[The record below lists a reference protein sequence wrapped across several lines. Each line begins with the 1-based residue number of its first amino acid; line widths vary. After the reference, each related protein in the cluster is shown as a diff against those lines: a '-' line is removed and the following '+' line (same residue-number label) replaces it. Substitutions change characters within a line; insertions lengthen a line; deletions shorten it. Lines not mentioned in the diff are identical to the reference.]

1 MKKMLSLTCA
11 FLMAVSCAGISANAE
26 ADFVSLNDGYTFV
39 VTNIEGDN
47 YLMEY
52 YCTAYYENGVSED
65 GSAGIGTYY
74 NPEAELA
81 VGDILIPTEDVS
93 IAETVIQHIY
103 FGTRDNTTGEFY
115 VDKNAQSFQKIGTCE
130 ELGLE
135 IPEISQATIDLWE
148 KAYLRQSEIHV
159 NPPEIMTA
167 KGDTTG
173 DGEVDIL
180 DVISLNKAVMG
191 KETLTE
197 AQLQLIDFNQN
208 GKPDADEALTLLKY
222 IVGLI
227 SEL

>member
-1 MKKMLSLTCA
+1 MKKILSLTCA
-11 FLMAVSCAGISANAE
+11 FLMAASCAGISANAE

-39 VTNIEGDN
+39 ITNVEGDN

-52 YCTAYYENGVSED
+52 YLTSYYQNGVSED

-103 FGTRDNTTGEFY
+103 FGTHDKTYGDFFRD
-115 VDKNAQSFQKIGTCE
+115 DNAFQKIGTCE

-135 IPEISQATIDLWE
+135 VPEISQETVDLWE
-148 KAYLRQSEIHV
+148 KSYLRQSEIHV
-159 NPPEIMTA
+159 NPPEVMTA
-167 KGDTTG
+167 KGDATG
-173 DGEVDIL
+173 DGEVNIL

-191 KETLTE
+191 KEALTE